1 MSREEQAR
9 WSRFGDELRKSRS
22 SAGMTQRDLGSK
34 VGLSHGMVG
43 AIERAQRRPQKEQ
56 VEDFDTILATGGVLS
71 QIWDELTTEWNVP
84 AGFRDVL
91 HLEQRSRQ
99 IREFNAQMLPG
110 ILQTPDYARALIR
123 ARKITASK
131 EEVDHLVETR
141 VGRLAKLREG
151 SLPLLWCV
159 VRQAALTPNLGDSA
173 IVRGQLAHLIKLGTE
188 GTARIQIIPDS
199 APAPAALCEAFR
211 VMTLDGANTIGYVEH
226 ALGGEVK
233 ALPQQVEDLITFF
246 ETLLSEA
253 LSPSASLE
261 LIGTI
266 NGDHHGEMD

>member
-1 MSREEQAR
+1 M
-9 WSRFGDELRKSRS
+9 
-22 SAGMTQRDLGSK
+22 
-34 VGLSHGMVG
+34 
-43 AIERAQRRPQKEQ
+43 
-56 VEDFDTILATGGVLS
+56 EDFDTILATGGVLS